1 MFVRFFFLLRLQTE
15 CEGNVCGNVTSGFSR
30 TSTST
35 PVTAAARRGPGR
47 PRGTGDGALG
57 RTRAPTLLSRSWAA
71 AGAQLSEVP
80 AGLGMKEELGTHAL
94 LNDRGGGEAGPGC
107 RRLRG
112 ATSPGRRGPD
122 TWPRA
127 PGRCRPPSPPPRLAG
142 QDPEPQERGRDSSSK
157 VTGTPWGQPSS
168 FRLCGLIFAT
178 CCEKSLYRQWETFS
192 RVLGSE
198 AAFGRVPTPDVASVR
213 FSTRDPSLRSL
224 A

>member
-47 PRGTGDGALG
+47 PRGAGDGALG

-94 LNDRGGGEAGPGC
+94 LNDRGGGEAGLQAAAGGHVARARADAD
-107 RRLRG
+107 RRARLCVWPVRTLSRRKG
-112 ATSPGRRGPD
+112 EETPRPRAQGRCGVSPG
-122 TWPRA
+122 
-127 PGRCRPPSPPPRLAG
+127 
-142 QDPEPQERGRDSSSK
+142 
-157 VTGTPWGQPSS
+157 S

-192 RVLGSE
+192 RALGSE
-198 AAFGRVPTPDVASVR
+198 AAFGRVPTPDVASAR
-213 FSTRDPSLRSL
+213 FSTRDPSLCSL

>member
-1 MFVRFFFLLRLQTE
+1 MQGPGEPAPHCDVQGQAQPSEAPAPRPPRLADVSPRKFCMFVRFFFLLRLQTE

-94 LNDRGGGEAGPGC
+94 LNDRGGGEAGLQAAAGGHVA
-107 RRLRG
+107 RAEG
-112 ATSPGRRGPD
+112 AGHLAQSTGPMQTAEPASASGRSGP
-122 TWPRA
+122 
-127 PGRCRPPSPPPRLAG
+127 
-142 QDPEPQERGRDSSSK
+142 
-157 VTGTPWGQPSS
+157 
-168 FRLCGLIFAT
+168 
-178 CCEKSLYRQWETFS
+178 
-192 RVLGSE
+192 
-198 AAFGRVPTPDVASVR
+198 
-213 FSTRDPSLRSL
+213 
-224 A
+224 

>member
-47 PRGTGDGALG
+47 PRGAGDGALG

-94 LNDRGGGEAGPGC
+94 LNDLGGREAGLQAAAGGHVA
-107 RRLRG
+107 RAEG
-112 ATSPGRRGPD
+112 AGHLAQSTGPMQTAEPASASGRSGP
-122 TWPRA
+122 
-127 PGRCRPPSPPPRLAG
+127 
-142 QDPEPQERGRDSSSK
+142 
-157 VTGTPWGQPSS
+157 
-168 FRLCGLIFAT
+168 
-178 CCEKSLYRQWETFS
+178 
-192 RVLGSE
+192 
-198 AAFGRVPTPDVASVR
+198 
-213 FSTRDPSLRSL
+213 
-224 A
+224 